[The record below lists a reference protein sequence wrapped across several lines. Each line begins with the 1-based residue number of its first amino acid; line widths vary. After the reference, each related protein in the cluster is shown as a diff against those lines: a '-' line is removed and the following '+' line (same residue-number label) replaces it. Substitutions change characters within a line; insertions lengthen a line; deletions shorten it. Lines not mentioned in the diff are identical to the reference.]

1 MKTGFTDDKFKD
13 NKFKNVLGNGYSSHK
28 VVNVLTCQEPM
39 SFVGVGKNVIGE
51 DGRMKNIGSSDMT
64 KA

>member
-1 MKTGFTDDKFKD
+1 MFMKTGFTDDKFK
-13 NKFKNVLGNGYSSHK
+13 NVFCNGYSSHK

-39 SFVGVGKNVIGE
+39 SFVGVAKNVICE
-51 DGRMKNIGSSDMT
+51 DGRMKNIGRSDMT